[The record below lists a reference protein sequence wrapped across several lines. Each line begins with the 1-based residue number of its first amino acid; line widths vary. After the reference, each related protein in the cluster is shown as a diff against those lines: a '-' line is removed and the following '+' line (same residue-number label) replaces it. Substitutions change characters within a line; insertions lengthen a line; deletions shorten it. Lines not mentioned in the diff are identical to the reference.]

1 MNLNAVGVRARVG
14 GEVYLWGVA
23 RGMVDVAR
31 GVWRVAWGM
40 VGLPL
45 GMLVGM
51 VWRDWSLGA
60 VLYG

>member
-1 MNLNAVGVRARVG
+1 
-14 GEVYLWGVA
+14 
-23 RGMVDVAR
+23 
-31 GVWRVAWGM
+31 M

-60 VLYG
+60 VLYEKRVLDGGKNLGGLRSQNVTR